1 MRMTRNGWIA
11 VAGVSGLAAVCVG
24 WGDSGSI
31 IFGIKEI
38 NLALTFIFTLVA
50 CYAVYKAGA

>member
-1 MRMTRNGWIA
+1 MTRNGWIG
-11 VAGVSGLAAVCVG
+11 VASISGLAAVCVG

-31 IFGIKEI
+31 IFGMPII
-38 NLALTFIFTLVA
+38 NLALTFVLTLIA